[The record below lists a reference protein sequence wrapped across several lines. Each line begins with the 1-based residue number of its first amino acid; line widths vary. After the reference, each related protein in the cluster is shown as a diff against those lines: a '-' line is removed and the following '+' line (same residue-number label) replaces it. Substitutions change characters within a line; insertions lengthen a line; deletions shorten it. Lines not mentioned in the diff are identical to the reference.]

1 MTILMA
7 NPPTNIPASNS
18 GQTSLHS
25 KLNSSIWT
33 PPEGRNATLDLY
45 INSFRKRVQAETL
58 KFHDRRN
65 ERNLTRSEYCA
76 IKQLRENHAIVIK
89 PADKGGAI
97 VVMNKEDYIAE
108 ANRQLDNSEYYTKI
122 SQDPTTPFKRE
133 LKKLIKSLP
142 DDELNSQLLASLLSD
157 PQPGVFYLLPKI
169 HKPNNLGR
177 PIISN
182 TLTLTEPISHYV
194 ETQLKPYAQAARSY
208 IQDTTHLLQK
218 LSDIGHMPENTLLAT
233 MDVSSLYTNISHSN
247 GLRALRNKLPQDTLT
262 DTLIHLTKFI
272 LEHNYFSFS
281 DNFYL
286 QTKGTAMG
294 TRMAPQYANIFMAD
308 LEEKVLN
315 QTHNQPRL
323 YLRYIDDIFMVWT
336 HGEESLKLFHE
347 KLNKEDPNIKLTL
360 EYSQSQVHFLDTT
373 ITIKNSNI
381 STSLYRKPTH
391 SYSYI
396 HPTSSHPPHTFR
408 SVVYSQALRYKRI
421 CSEAHDRNQQLA
433 TLQEGF

>member
-1 MTILMA
+1 MA
-7 NPPTNIPASNS
+7 
-18 GQTSLHS
+18 
-25 KLNSSIWT
+25 
-33 PPEGRNATLDLY
+33 R
-45 INSFRKRVQAETL
+45 FRYTECV
-58 KFHDRRN
+58 
-65 ERNLTRSEYCA
+65 A
-76 IKQLRENHAIVIK
+76 IEKKN
-89 PADKGGAI
+89 
-97 VVMNKEDYIAE
+97 
-108 ANRQLDNSEYYTKI
+108 NSEYYTKI
-122 SQDPTTPFKRE
+122 SQDPITPFKRE

-142 DDELNSQLLASLLSD
+142 DDELNSQLLAALPSD

-169 HKPNNLGR
+169 HKPNNPGR
-177 PIISN
+177 PIIYN

-208 IQDTTHLLQK
+208 IQDTTHFLQK
-218 LSDIGHMPENTLLAT
+218 LSDIGHVPENTLLAI

-272 LEHNYFSFS
+272 LEHNYYSFS

-294 TRMAPQYANIFMAD
+294 TRMAPQYAIIFMAD

-323 YLRYIDDIFMVWT
+323 YLRYIDDIFMIWT

-381 STSLYRKPTH
+381 STSLYRKPIPVPTAISAPRALIHHTH
-391 SYSYI
+391 FGPLYTVKHFVTSAFARKLMI
-396 HPTSSHPPHTFR
+396 ATSSSLHYKKALDSLGT
-408 SVVYSQALRYKRI
+408 SVTLLLHKSTKLYKYLGNF
-421 CSEAHDRNQQLA
+421 SPNTNPELNA
-433 TLQEGF
+433 TEHS